1 MISTHR
7 VAAGAPPL
15 TGIVVAPEGP
25 ALCQYCAREAGAPV
39 AARHAQSREGGVE
52 GGTVGVRWAWVALGR
67 SRGRVNEIEAPSLAG
82 GRRRGRR
89 LVEPAFKLVAE
100 AARPVRVVQG
110 DPLHVCARAVL
121 GVARGIVDVAPLLL
135 APVGVA
141 GRVAGRLEPAVVSAA
156 RVEAVRAVVR
166 EAHAAHD
173 DVKLDDLKLVAHE
186 ADAGRVGSEARAV
199 ERLRGRRQRRTRR
212 RRHADVADVAT
223 APAPHRMTA
232 WDALTI
238 GSS

>member
-141 GRVAGRLEPAVVSAA
+141 GRVAGRLEPAVVLAA
-156 RVEAVRAVVR
+156 LVEAVRVGVR
-166 EAHAAHD
+166 EAHAVHD
-173 DVKLDDLKLVAHE
+173 DLQLVAHE